1 MKVVVMPFRISEQ
14 QGSIGRGT
22 GLAYEIWSDV
32 PVSSGNPTISKG
44 IPRNDTRDR
53 LPVTDDA
60 KIAEF
65 GCGFPCPDTDEAM

>member
-1 MKVVVMPFRISEQ
+1 MTRAVGAKPSTAIFLVMGIIL
-14 QGSIGRGT
+14 GSGINLPLKR
-22 GLAYEIWSDV
+22 
-32 PVSSGNPTISKG
+32 